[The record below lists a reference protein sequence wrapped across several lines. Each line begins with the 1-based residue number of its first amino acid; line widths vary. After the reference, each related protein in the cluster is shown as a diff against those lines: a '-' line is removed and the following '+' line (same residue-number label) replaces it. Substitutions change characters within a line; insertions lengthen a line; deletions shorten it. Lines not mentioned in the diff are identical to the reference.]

1 MTDCVAG
8 ADRVIDYRGWW
19 LAARAVGDS
28 GRTGE
33 LSVSVGL
40 RASWAGADGVQPRR
54 HLRVFV
60 CRRSRSDGWRSG
72 SRGGAW
78 SWSQSDD
85 SSQ

>member
-1 MTDCVAG
+1 MSLGLTVFG
-8 ADRVIDYRGWW
+8 YKGRW

-28 GRTGE
+28 GSTGE

-40 RASWAGADGVQPRR
+40 RASWAGAAGLQPRR
-54 HLRVFV
+54 HLRAFV

-72 SRGGAW
+72 SRGGAG